1 MNYDSIIL
9 ELLERVQNLE
19 KEVKELKEGTSVKPI
34 ENMTG
39 KTNTQLAR
47 EYIQQ
52 QKEEARTKGEGSI
65 VLVAGDIQ
73 KAGLILFNLVKTFL
87 ELRYMLLPL

>member
-52 QKEEARTKGEGSI
+52 QKEEARTKGEGRKNEEEASSKKESSKRAPVPGDSI
-65 VLVAGDIQ
+65 AC
-73 KAGLILFNLVKTFL
+73 
-87 ELRYMLLPL
+87 PP